1 MNVLRAHASFSR
13 WLLVLLLCPG
23 RQAHAEDAPGSAAE
37 VTPLPSEL
45 GPSKE
50 KCVDANGAGQ
60 ELRRDGKLALAR
72 EQLRAC
78 AAPACPALVR
88 DDCTRRL
95 DELDRAQPTI
105 AFSVQDATGADL
117 SRVTVSVDGKALTTQ
132 LDGTA
137 LPVDIGQ
144 HSFQFEAEG
153 QPLVTRTF
161 IVIEGEKLRHE
172 RIVLVDPSAV
182 SAVDA
187 PGSTTP
193 LRADKHP
200 SRAPLGAQKLSG
212 LIAGGVGIGLLI
224 GGTAFGLVASSRWSA
239 AEDSCPTH
247 MQCSAQAIE
256 DRDSAATYATLSTV
270 GLVSGGLLAA
280 LGITLFLTAPKA
292 PRTHVGVALSPTGL
306 RVRGAF

>member
-1 MNVLRAHASFSR
+1 MSVLRARASFSR

-23 RQAHAEDAPGSAAE
+23 PQAHAEVAPGRAAE
-37 VTPLPSEL
+37 ATSPPGEL
-45 GPSKE
+45 APSKE
-50 KCVDANGAGQ
+50 QCVDANGVGQ
-60 ELRRDGKLALAR
+60 ELRREGKLAQAR
-72 EQLRAC
+72 AQLRTC
-78 AAPACPALVR
+78 ADPTCPALVR

-95 DELDRAQPTI
+95 DELEHAQPTI

-117 SRVTVSVDGKALTTQ
+117 SRVTVSVDGSALTTR

-153 QPLVTRTF
+153 QPSVTRTF

-172 RIVLVDPSAV
+172 RIVLVDPGASTAE
-182 SAVDA
+182 AA
-187 PGSTTP
+187 PGSP
-193 LRADKHP
+193 APRRADKHP

-212 LIAGGVGIGLLI
+212 LIAGSVGIGLLI

-239 AEDSCPTH
+239 AEDACPTH

-256 DRDSAATYATLSTV
+256 DRDSAATYATLSTI
-270 GLVSGGLLAA
+270 GFVSGGLLAA
-280 LGITLFLTAPKA
+280 LGVTLFLTARKA
-292 PRTHVGVALSPTGL
+292 PRTHVGVALSPAGV